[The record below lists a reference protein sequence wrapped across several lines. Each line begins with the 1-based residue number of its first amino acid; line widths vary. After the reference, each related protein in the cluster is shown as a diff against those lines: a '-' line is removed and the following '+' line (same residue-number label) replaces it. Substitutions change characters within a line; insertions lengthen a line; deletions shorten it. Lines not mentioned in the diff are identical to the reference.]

1 MSNFKKRNNIKQY
14 RVTGEAGSAPIED
27 LPKYREELQSLIQQ
41 YSLEDVYNADET
53 ALYWKLE
60 PRKSLARGPV
70 TGVKKPKDRITI
82 MLACNLTGTH
92 KLPAVFIHKYK
103 TPRCIL
109 NIDKKTLPVLYYW
122 NNSAWMQ
129 RSIFRNWIMQLN
141 QEMRRKR
148 KYILLLLDNVSTH
161 RLDDNEQLSNVKL
174 HFLPPNTTAHLQPLD
189 QGIIYSFKVVIYSCC
204 VMYNYI
210 SELTCS
216 FFRLTIGNYSAKTE

>member
-1 MSNFKKRNNIKQY
+1 MLASKQINFLCNAYMKLQVPWNLKC
-14 RVTGEAGSAPIED
+14 SAT
-27 LPKYREELQSLIQQ
+27 ELQSLILQ
-41 YSLEDVYNADET
+41 YNLENVYNADET

-60 PRKSLARGPV
+60 PSKSLACGPV
-70 TGVKKPKDRITI
+70 SGVKKPKDRITI

-103 TPRCIL
+103 NPRCIL
-109 NIDKKTLPVLYYW
+109 NVDKKTLPVLYYW

-161 RLDDNEQLSNVKL
+161 RLDDNEQLSNVML
-174 HFLPPNTTAHLQPLD
+174 
-189 QGIIYSFKVVIYSCC
+189 
-204 VMYNYI
+204 NYI
-210 SELTCS
+210 
-216 FFRLTIGNYSAKTE
+216 FFHRRTASRSRNNLFWGCLSTPVVSCIITSQN